1 MAATAPPSVARRRFE
16 GSDPSRLRRFP
27 QHAWSRWL
35 LRLAIAAPFA
45 AIALLAAQ
53 APGFDELTTP
63 NAALLQHL
71 RGVDLG
77 AGARELGVLYPPI
90 TTVAALVLAQLPFAP
105 AALGIAGAL
114 AAGTMLQRLAEG
126 MRRRRHHA
134 YKRIALIVSLVATP
148 LFAYLVT
155 TDLASIVGLWLFSIG
170 MSDLVRFV
178 AFGNTQ
184 AGFRAGLLLAG
195 ASLSSPMGIVYVV
208 VAVITTPLIRGS
220 WVGNRARLSNIVVV
234 GFPSAGAFGAAMLL
248 AWAFAGSPLAIFPDG
263 LGFDSLR
270 FQRLADY
277 LGSVQ
282 GLALLAPLV
291 AGVVG
296 AIIVRRAAVAPLAVM
311 LVLAVLAGF
320 VFRLLPDGSGGLVYA
335 LTLIVT
341 IAVLPSAQTSPRAIA
356 ISAIALLQIPFGWI
370 DALARPSVRDWIEVV
385 VGALA

>member
-1 MAATAPPSVARRRFE
+1 TAPPIVARRRFE

-27 QHAWSRWL
+27 QRAWSRWL
-35 LRLAIAAPFA
+35 LRLAIATPFA
-45 AIALLAAQ
+45 AIAILAAQ

-77 AGARELGVLYPPI
+77 AGARELGALYPPI
-90 TTVAALVLAQLPFAP
+90 TTVAALALAQLPFAP
-105 AALGIAGAL
+105 AALGIAGAV

-126 MRRRRHHA
+126 MRRRRHHT

-234 GFPSAGAFGAAMLL
+234 G
-248 AWAFAGSPLAIFPDG
+248 
-263 LGFDSLR
+263 
-270 FQRLADY
+270 
-277 LGSVQ
+277 
-282 GLALLAPLV
+282 
-291 AGVVG
+291 
-296 AIIVRRAAVAPLAVM
+296 
-311 LVLAVLAGF
+311 
-320 VFRLLPDGSGGLVYA
+320 
-335 LTLIVT
+335 
-341 IAVLPSAQTSPRAIA
+341 
-356 ISAIALLQIPFGWI
+356 
-370 DALARPSVRDWIEVV
+370 
-385 VGALA
+385 